1 MVRKSSEDRLGILLW
16 YRLSRFYQQSVK
28 HSNHYLKEYGLS
40 ISQFDV
46 LVQVGTFDRLSQQ
59 ELADKLL
66 VTKGNMTHLLSKMEQ
81 LGLIQRTQEW
91 KTKFISLT
99 EKGRELFEKVVPK
112 QEEFQIGQ
120 FDALTKEERKQLHT
134 LLKKLQM
141 DMEE

>member
-28 HSNHYLKEYGLS
+28 HSNHHLKQYGLS

-99 EKGRELFEKVVPK
+99 EKGTELYEQVVPK
-112 QEEFQIGQ
+112 QEAFQIGQ
-120 FDALTKEERKQLHT
+120 FDALTKEERKQLHH
-134 LLKKLQM
+134 LLKKLQT

>member
-28 HSNHYLKEYGLS
+28 HSNHHLKQYGLS

-81 LGLIQRTQEW
+81 LELIQRTQEW

-99 EKGRELFEKVVPK
+99 EKGRELYEQVVPK
-112 QEEFQIGQ
+112 QEAFQIGQ

-134 LLKKLQM
+134 LLKKLQT